1 LKGQYKMLP
10 IIKPRRRTH
19 LELLVMLSFLFLIAY
34 SVIGNSA
41 HKSPPNI
48 HCPQDRITVK
58 APADLYAMANPL
70 EVNRGARRAG
80 KELYEDLSNPSCVA
94 CHGKKGDGRGQ
105 LADQFDPP
113 PRNFACAA
121 TIDGVPDGQLH
132 WIIKNGSPGSAMPPF
147 DYLTD
152 EEIWQLVIYLRSLT
166 DHE

>member
-1 LKGQYKMLP
+1 MLHLSP
-10 IIKPRRRTH
+10 RQCRLYQGALIIMSC
-19 LELLVMLSFLFLIAY
+19 LLLLTY
-34 SVIGNSA
+34 SVSGIAA
-41 HKSPPNI
+41 HRSPSDKD
-48 HCPQDRITVK
+48 CPQPRFTGK
-58 APADLYAMANPL
+58 APAELYARVNPL
-70 EVNRGARRAG
+70 KPSRSNRRAG
-80 KELYEDLSNPSCVA
+80 KELFEALSNPSCVA

-121 TIDGVPDGQLH
+121 TVEGIPDGQLH
-132 WIIKNGSPGSAMPPF
+132 WIIYNGSPATAMPPF

>member
-1 LKGQYKMLP
+1 MLHV
-10 IIKPRRRTH
+10 IKPQHRTYPA
-19 LELLVMLSFLFLIAY
+19 LLVLLSLLFLVTWSIM
-34 SVIGNSA
+34 GNAA
-41 HKSPPNI
+41 HKSPPNED
-48 HCPQDRITVK
+48 CPQDRITAK

-70 EVNRGARRAG
+70 AVNRSNRRAG
-80 KELYEDLSNPSCVA
+80 KELFEDLSNPSCVA

-105 LADQFDPP
+105 LAGQFDPP